1 MVRKRKKMRKNRVL
15 LDRKASMDPKIE
27 MLPDGKWGL
36 FVNGDLRC
44 LAYKREILEEMVKDE
59 WGVRGNGGEE

>member
-1 MVRKRKKMRKNRVL
+1 
-15 LDRKASMDPKIE
+15 MDPKIE